1 MLPYSAYGELV
12 QRRIHSVYGIRV
24 VTRDVQDPL
33 TGDLDGAEIHLDY
46 LLNPE
51 DRLFLLGHLFGH
63 TVQWNV
69 HPDAFDIGKLRHPP
83 VAETDLPPIIEY
95 ERQAAAYALC
105 LFEECG
111 IHDAGQWFSDY
122 TACDMAYLT
131 HFYRTGEKRPFRE
144 FWAAG
149 SPLIVPLP
157 VPPFRPEARILRRDG
172 VVI

>member
-1 MLPYSAYGELV
+1 MLPFSTYGYLV
-12 QRRIHSVYGIRV
+12 QARIESGYQIRV

-33 TGDLDGAEIHLDY
+33 TGDLDGAVIHLDY

-83 VAETDLPPIIEY
+83 VAEADLPPIIEY
-95 ERQAAAYALC
+95 ERQAAAYALT
-105 LFEECG
+105 LFHECG
-111 IHDAGQWFSDY
+111 ILDAGQWFSDY

-149 SPLIVPLP
+149 SPLIAPLP
-157 VPPFRPEARILRRDG
+157 VPPFRPQARILRRDG